1 MEERERIYFERY
13 DQEVCFG
20 DRDTVTSKLRTVLP
34 VTICGQKT
42 VIRVYIVPRE
52 IPLLLAMDNIRR
64 LRIVIDYGN
73 NQIRIGSGHQAMI
86 LTESGHSLLSILEET
101 EPLERDT
108 PANQDEQLLKP
119 CSSEV
124 ETVTEMTIGDN
135 RKLRKKKKRKKNK
148 KKKASGN
155 TKSQADTCSSSKRQA
170 ELSADSR
177 TVIPSS
183 HQMDRG
189 VT

>member
-20 DRDTVTSKLRTVLP
+20 DRDTFTSKLRTVLP

-42 VIRVYIVPRE
+42 VIRVYIVPQE

-64 LRIVIDYGN
+64 LNIVIDYGN
-73 NQIRIGSGHQAMI
+73 NQIRICSRHPDMI
-86 LTESGHSLLSILEET
+86 LTEFGHSLLSILEET

-108 PANQDEQLLKP
+108 PANQEKQLLKS
-119 CSSEV
+119 CSSE
-124 ETVTEMTIGDN
+124 EESVTETTIGDN
-135 RKLRKKKKRKKNK
+135 PKLQKKKKRKKNK
-148 KKKASGN
+148 KKKRSGN
-155 TKSQADTCSSSKRQA
+155 TKSQADTCSSSKIQA